1 MDDLADAPATL
12 GDALAVARSRLVAA
26 GIPDAA
32 TDARVL
38 AQCAFGGDRAYL
50 LTHTSVAPPSRDW
63 AALQAMVARRIQGEP
78 VSRILGYRE
87 FWSLRLRITPDTLDP
102 RPDTETV
109 VGVVLDRVIRR
120 DQPLKVLDL
129 GTGTGCILLAVLS
142 ELPLARGIG
151 IDRSAGAVAVAGQN
165 AAALGV
171 SDRCGFVVG
180 DWATAIRPSSV
191 DIVVSNPPYIPS
203 QTIDGLQPE
212 VARHDPRQALDGGPD
227 GLSAYR
233 DLAPQVSDVLRPGG
247 LVVFEVG
254 AGQADSV
261 YRLMKGVGFNNLR
274 RTLDFSGTQRCVS
287 AQKTVGL
294 PED

>member
-1 MDDLADAPATL
+1 MDSLADAPATL
-12 GDALAVARSRLVAA
+12 GDALAAARSRLAAA
-26 GIPDAA
+26 GVPDAA

-38 AQCAFGGDRAYL
+38 AQRAFSADRAYL
-50 LTHTSVAPPSRDW
+50 LTHATVAAASRDW
-63 AALQAMVARRIQGEP
+63 AALQAMVDRRIEGEP

-102 RPDTETV
+102 RPDTETI
-109 VGVVLDRVIRR
+109 VGVVLDRVARR
-120 DQPLKVLDL
+120 DQPLTLVDL
-129 GTGTGCILLAVLS
+129 GTGTACILLALLS

-151 IDRSAGAVAVAGQN
+151 IDRSSGAVAVAGEN
-165 AAALGV
+165 AATLGL
-171 SDRCGFVVG
+171 SNRCGLVLG

-191 DIVVSNPPYIPS
+191 DVVVSNPPYIPS

-212 VARHDPRQALDGGPD
+212 VARYDPREALDGGAD

-233 DLAPQVSDVLRPGG
+233 DLAPQIADILRPGG
-247 LVVFEVG
+247 LAVFEVG
-254 AGQADSV
+254 AGQADPV
-261 YRLMKGVGFNNLR
+261 CRLMKQVGFNNLR

-287 AQKTVGL
+287 GQKTVGL